1 MKAAAPWW
9 RHPRTRPDALP
20 RVYIASGTALPSE
33 APTGTVIH
41 LPASRLVNDDGSV
54 KPAAELWPVISK
66 AGVPRHA
73 QLVFVAD
80 DVGEAAMNYYVF
92 QLMGYTNLRVL
103 LR

>member
-1 MKAAAPWW
+1 M
-9 RHPRTRPDALP
+9 
-20 RVYIASGTALPSE
+20 
-33 APTGTVIH
+33 
-41 LPASRLVNDDGSV
+41 PASRLVNDDGSV
-54 KPAAELWPVISK
+54 KPAPELWAAISK

>member
-1 MKAAAPWW
+1 VVTTPAERPAP
-9 RHPRTRPDALP
+9 A
-20 RVYIASGTALPSE
+20 RVYIASGAALPAD
-33 APTGTVIH
+33 APPGTVIH
-41 LPASRLVNDDGSV
+41 LPASQLVNDDGSV
-54 KPAAELWPVISK
+54 KPAAELWAVISK
-66 AGVPRHA
+66 AAVPRHA